1 MAGHGAKFGSK
12 KEQAIAA
19 LLTQRSVDEAARVI
33 GVGTR
38 TLYRWLELPEFREAY
53 LQARRQACFQATARL
68 QQASGAAASI
78 ILTLMLDANVPATS
92 RLRAAD
98 SVLDHASKSL
108 ELEELE
114 TRLRRLEEMERRK
127 K

>member
-1 MAGHGAKFGSK
+1 MTGHGAKFGRK

-19 LLTQRSVDEAARVI
+19 LLSQRSIEEAARVA
-33 GVGTR
+33 GVAAK
-38 TLYRWLELPEFREAY
+38 TLYRWLEVPEFREEY
-53 LQARRQACFQATARL
+53 LKARRQVFFQATARL

-78 ILTLMLDANVPATS
+78 MLTLMLDANVPSSS

-98 SVLDHASKSL
+98 SVLDRGAKGIDQEDL
-108 ELEELE
+108 ELRLQRLEELE
-114 TRLRRLEEMERRK
+114 KDK

>member
-1 MAGHGAKFGSK
+1 MTGHGAKFGRK

-19 LLTQRSVDEAARVI
+19 LLSQRSIEEAARVA
-33 GVGTR
+33 GVAAK
-38 TLYRWLELPEFREAY
+38 TLYRWLEVPEFREEY
-53 LQARRQACFQATARL
+53 LKARRQVFFQATARL

-78 ILTLMLDANVPATS
+78 MLTLMLDANVPSSS

-98 SVLDHASKSL
+98 SVLDRGAKGIDQEDL
-108 ELEELE
+108 EL
-114 TRLRRLEEMERRK
+114 RLQRLEEQDKNK

>member
-1 MAGHGAKFGSK
+1 MTGHGAKFGRK

-19 LLTQRSVDEAARVI
+19 LLSQRSIEEAARVA
-33 GVGTR
+33 GVAAK
-38 TLYRWLELPEFREAY
+38 TLYRWLEVPEFREEY
-53 LQARRQACFQATARL
+53 LKARRQVFFQATARL

-78 ILTLMLDANVPATS
+78 MLTLMLDANVPSSS

-98 SVLDHASKSL
+98 SVLDRGAKGIDQEDL
-108 ELEELE
+108 EL
-114 TRLRRLEEMERRK
+114 RLRRLEEVDKNK